1 MILFCTPSSF
11 ENRVFTIVQ
20 HCPSLLCV
28 PGLVMDWNIDPWPSQ
43 GWIIFWITLWQ
54 KTGGIYPQEML
65 IEKNI
70 HWVYSLCMEK

>member
-28 PGLVMDWNIDPWPSQ
+28 PGLVMDWNIDP
-43 GWIIFWITLWQ
+43 
-54 KTGGIYPQEML
+54 
-65 IEKNI
+65 
-70 HWVYSLCMEK
+70 